1 MSSISQFARNM
12 MSGRFHVA
20 VPTANRLSAPQSP
33 DRSTAVASWKFSSK
47 YIQFRA
53 LLFKSIPGNHLHCRS
68 NYTRI
73 DSQNTF
79 DGNFT
84 RSLT

>member
-1 MSSISQFARNM
+1 MSSITQFTRNM
-12 MSGRFHVA
+12 ISFAAAAVALQPRIDFHAVGRILCQQ
-20 VPTANRLSAPQSP
+20 RK
-33 DRSTAVASWKFSSK
+33 TAVAILN
-47 YIQFRA
+47 IQFRA
-53 LLFKSIPGNHLHCRS
+53 LLFKSIPSNHLQCRS